1 MNVTRVL
8 RDLYAQRRWLS
19 GVIGA
24 LETAS
29 QSPEVRF
36 TAMLAAK
43 LRPGSA
49 PRPLVHLRRQ
59 KKAEITRL
67 ANLIRR
73 HCGTRSQHAPKLTP
87 GKLSGARVLPFRA
100 ERIPK

>member
-29 QSPEVRF
+29 RSREVRF

-49 PRPLVHLRRQ
+49 PRPLVHLRMQ

-67 ANLIRR
+67 ANLIRQ
-73 HCGTRSQHAPKLTP
+73 HCGTRSRHIPKSTP
-87 GKLSGARVLPFRA
+87 VKPPRAQVLPFRA
-100 ERIPK
+100 GRRPK